1 MCKDVCKNAEIG
13 FLPQENAHVC
23 NLLLSYTRRYSINV
37 NGRMLKGN
45 VTRNNIPIQVEES
58 NITVS
63 IINNAGAMF
72 PTVLAVYVR
81 DKSNN

>member
-1 MCKDVCKNAEIG
+1 
-13 FLPQENAHVC
+13 
-23 NLLLSYTRRYSINV
+23 
-37 NGRMLKGN
+37 MLKGN

-81 DKSNN
+81 DKNNNWIRFLCS